1 MSKVLA
7 FLESALSAI
16 SENRKAAVFFA
27 ACGLFFIAS
36 VIFLGGAEARLAKKR
51 SALASFEAMRAE
63 YVKGLSEAGAFRDR
77 LEASIGNAS
86 ALDAVQAAAIDSGIR
101 KNISQ
106 LKPFEPA
113 PVKGYRQSGA
123 ELKAEGVDIGQV
135 VQFLYRLENGGR
147 TLLTDEFQMKSSF
160 EDPDKLEVRAR
171 IRLVSRE

>member
-1 MSKVLA
+1 MNRAVRL
-7 FLESALSAI
+7 FESALSVI

-27 ACGLFFIAS
+27 VIIALFFS
-36 VIFLGGAEARLAKKR
+36 SLIFLGGAQGRLAKKR
-51 SALASFEAMRAE
+51 AALASFEAMKAE
-63 YVKGLSEAGAFRDR
+63 YAKGLFETGAFRDR
-77 LEASIGNAS
+77 LEASGTSS
-86 ALDAVQAAAIDSGIR
+86 ALDAVQAAASDSSIK

-147 TLLTDEFQMKSSF
+147 ALLLDEFQMKSSF

>member
-1 MSKVLA
+1 MNRAMRL
-7 FLESALSAI
+7 LESALSVI
-16 SENRKAAVFFA
+16 SENRKTAVFFA
-27 ACGLFFIAS
+27 VVVVFFFTS
-36 VIFLGGAEARLAKKR
+36 LIFLGGAQGRLAKKKA
-51 SALASFEAMRAE
+51 ALASFEAMRIE
-63 YVKGLSEAGAFRDR
+63 YAKGLSETGAFKGK
-77 LEASIGNAS
+77 LEASGASS

-135 VQFLYRLENGGR
+135 VMFFHRLENGSR
-147 TLLTDEFQMKSSF
+147 ALLTDEFQMKSSF

>member
-1 MSKVLA
+1 MNRVVRL
-7 FLESALSAI
+7 LENALSVI
-16 SENRKAAVFFA
+16 SENRKTAFFFA

-36 VIFLGGAEARLAKKR
+36 VILLGGAEARLAKKR
-51 SALASFEAMRAE
+51 AALASFEAMRIE
-63 YVKGLSEAGAFRDR
+63 YAKGLSETGAFRDK
-77 LEASIGNAS
+77 LEATGPTS

-106 LKPFEPA
+106 LKPFEPTQ
-113 PVKGYRQSGA
+113 VKGYRQSGA

-135 VQFLYRLENGGR
+135 VQFLYRLENGSR
-147 TLLTDEFQMKSSF
+147 ALLTDEFQMKSSF

>member
-1 MSKVLA
+1 MNRAMRL
-7 FLESALSAI
+7 FESALSAI
-16 SENRKAAVFFA
+16 SENRKTAVFFA
-27 ACGLFFIAS
+27 VVVVFFFSSLIL
-36 VIFLGGAEARLAKKR
+36 LGGAQGRLAKKR
-51 SALASFEAMRAE
+51 AALASFEAMRTE
-63 YVKGLSEAGAFRDR
+63 YAKGLSEAGAFRDR
-77 LEASIGNAS
+77 LEASGVSS
-86 ALDAVQAAAIDSGIR
+86 ALDAVQAAASDSGIR

-135 VQFLYRLENGGR
+135 VQFLYRLENGSR
-147 TLLTDEFQMKSSF
+147 ALLTDEFQMKSSF